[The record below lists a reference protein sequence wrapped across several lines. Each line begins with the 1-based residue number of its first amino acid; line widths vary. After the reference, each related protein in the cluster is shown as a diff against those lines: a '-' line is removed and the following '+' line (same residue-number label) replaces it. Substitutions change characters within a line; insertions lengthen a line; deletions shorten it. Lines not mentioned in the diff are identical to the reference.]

1 MSTVPQSFN
10 SGDEWRVKLQAMTV
24 EEKIDLMS
32 LIWSEIAA
40 QPENYQ
46 SPAWHEEVLNER
58 QKEIDEGRAQY
69 RDWEVV
75 KRELRERF
83 YNR

>member
-1 MSTVPQSFN
+1 
-10 SGDEWRVKLQAMTV
+10 MTA
-24 EEKIDLMS
+24 EEKVDLMS
-32 LIWSEIAA
+32 LIWSDLTA

-46 SPAWHEEVLNER
+46 SPAWHEEVLKER

-83 YNR
+83 YKR